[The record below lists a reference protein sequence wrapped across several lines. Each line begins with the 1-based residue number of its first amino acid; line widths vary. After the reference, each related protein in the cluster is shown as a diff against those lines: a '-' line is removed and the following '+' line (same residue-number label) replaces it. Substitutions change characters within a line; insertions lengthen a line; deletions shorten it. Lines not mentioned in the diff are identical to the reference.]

1 MPIEI
6 NKRPKTD
13 PAKIIKAI
21 LLVVL
26 AVIIVA
32 AAIYFVTL
40 RSNSLSFLD
49 ADYQAVFLT
58 NGQVYFGQVDKKASG
73 FVLVSDMYYLQNQTI
88 GIAETAGQDVA
99 LIKLGNEV
107 HGPTDAMYI
116 NQERILFIEDLQ
128 NGSRVVQA
136 IEEYKMSH

>member
-13 PAKIIKAI
+13 PTKIIKTI
-21 LLVVL
+21 LLIVL
-26 AVIIVA
+26 AAIVVA
-32 AAIYFVTL
+32 AAIYFITS

-58 NGQVYFGQVDKKASG
+58 NGQVYFGQVDKMASG
-73 FVLVSDMYYLQNQTI
+73 FVLVSDIYYLQNQTI
-88 GIAETAGQDVA
+88 GMAETAGQDVA

-107 HGPTDAMYI
+107 HGPTDAMYL
-116 NQERILFIEDLQ
+116 NRDRILFIEDLQ